1 MIGEQGFLTFK
12 KKKSVRMGH
21 DVSKYLLKSSQSCDS
36 TEESAYQTP

>member
-1 MIGEQGFLTFK
+1 MIEEQAFLTSNK
-12 KKKSVRMGH
+12 RQSDRMGH